1 MSDETENSGG
11 EGPDP
16 AAMTPAQMKAAVEAR
31 AQAEAAELAKKG
43 GGGNGHGEIDYKFLK
58 GCLGCNELGDGLLFA
73 AIHRDRFVFNAS
85 GQQWMRYTGHHWET
99 DIEDRSLG
107 AVEDAAGRYL
117 TMLPVIAKK
126 LERYVSD
133 KDKCKRLEKTQG
145 KILKRVNRL
154 RSERGRKSCLKLSAS
169 NQQAPLVTTADTFDL
184 NTWLLPCRN
193 SVIDLRLGEPA
204 KSIPQDMLLKATAAE
219 WRGIDHPC
227 PTWERTLVEIFE
239 RDEELIGYLHRL
251 LGYCITGQIFEH
263 VLPIWTGKGRNG
275 KGTIAEVM
283 MHVMGELAKPIQAE
297 MLLDQGRSRSAAA
310 PSPDIMALKGLRCSF
325 ASESDEN
332 RKFSMSRVK
341 WLTGGDQ
348 LTGRWPNDKFP
359 TCFVPTHKLILLTN
373 DLPHAP
379 AGDFAFWERVHVV
392 PFGLQFVNREP
403 AAETERRADLGLRE
417 RLEGEAS
424 GILAWL
430 VRGCLEW
437 QRIGLAPPEKVRAA
451 IQRYRQEEDI
461 LQDWIDDRC
470 TLDKYAETPASKLY
484 ANFADWWFKNVTPN
498 RKKVPSQH
506 VFGRWLTK
514 KFKREKKGTY
524 VYYGIDCDLIDE
536 NECQSSVFGP
546 TDGR

>member
-1 MSDETENSGG
+1 MNGDSENNDYQ
-11 EGPDP
+11 DP
-16 AAMTPAQMKAAVEAR
+16 GAMTPAQMKAAVEAR
-31 AQAEAAELAKKG
+31 AREEAAELAKKG
-43 GGGNGHGEIDYKFLK
+43 AGGNGHGEIDYKFLK
-58 GCLGCNELGDGLLFA
+58 ACLDCNELGDGLLFA
-73 AIHRDRFVFNAS
+73 ALHRDGFVMNAS
-85 GQQWMRYTGHHWET
+85 AQQWMRYTGQHWET
-99 DIEDRSLG
+99 DIEDRSLA
-107 AVEDAAGRYL
+107 AVEDAAARYL
-117 TMLPVIAKK
+117 TMLTVIAKK
-126 LERYVSD
+126 LELHVAD
-133 KDKCKRLEKTQG
+133 KEKCKRLEKVQG
-145 KILKRVNRL
+145 KVMKRVNRL
-154 RSERGRKSCLKLSAS
+154 RSERGRKACLKLASS
-169 NQQAPLVTTADTFDL
+169 NQQAPLVTTGDTFDL
-184 NTWLLPCRN
+184 NPWLLPCRN
-193 SVIDLRLGEPA
+193 VVLDLRLGEP
-204 KSIPQDMLLKATAAE
+204 STPRHEDMLLKASATE

-227 PTWERTLVEIFE
+227 PEWERTLVEIFE
-239 RDEELIGYLHRL
+239 RDEQIIGYVHRL
-251 LGYCITGQIFEH
+251 LGYCITGHIFEH

-275 KGTIAEVM
+275 KGTIAEIM
-283 MHVMGELAKPIQAE
+283 MHVLGDLAKPIQAE

-310 PSPDIMALKGLRCSF
+310 PSPDIMALKGLRCAF

-373 DLPHAP
+373 ELPHAP

-392 PFGLQFVNREP
+392 PFGLSFVNRDP
-403 AAETERRADLGLRE
+403 AGDAERRADLGLRA

-437 QRIGLAPPEKVRAA
+437 QRIGLNPPEKVREA
-451 IQRYRQEEDI
+451 IQRYHQEEDI

-470 TLDKYAETPASKLY
+470 QLDKYAETPATKLY
-484 ANFADWWFKNVTPN
+484 FNFSDWWVRNVTPN

-524 VYYGIDCDLIDE
+524 VYFGIDCDFIDDA
-536 NECQSSVFGP
+536 ECQPGMFEPRS
-546 TDGR
+546 